1 MTDITDTQRSDQPP
15 WRLRLEE
22 GDRLE
27 LEPPVGPIDDEEGD
41 EAEAPDVVLRLRPWR
56 AHDLSSV
63 LDRYNRMVSI
73 FDGVGEGIWREQSLA
88 RGLRDARGAATRRPA
103 TSADGPRTLGEAQR
117 GTAMVVLQAARPELD
132 HDQLAAVVDAAAWW
146 LEKGEDVAATS
157 LVSAVTDRT
166 TAGHVHTT
174 LVDRP

>member
-1 MTDITDTQRSDQPP
+1 
-15 WRLRLEE
+15 
-22 GDRLE
+22 
-27 LEPPVGPIDDEEGD
+27 
-41 EAEAPDVVLRLRPWR
+41 
-56 AHDLSSV
+56 
-63 LDRYNRMVSI
+63 MVSI
-73 FDGVGEGIWREQSLA
+73 FDDADAGIWREQSLA

-103 TSADGPRTLGEAQR
+103 ASADGPTRVGEAQR
-117 GTAMVVLQAARPELD
+117 GTAMVLLQAARPELY
-132 HDQLAAVVDAAAWW
+132 HDQLASVVDAAAWW

>member
-1 MTDITDTQRSDQPP
+1 MTDTTHAQTSDQPP
-15 WRLRLEE
+15 WRLRLDE

-27 LEPPVGPIDDEEGD
+27 LEPLTGPVDDEEGD

-56 AHDLSSV
+56 AHDLSGV
-63 LDRYNRMVSI
+63 LERYNRMVSI
-73 FDGVGEGIWREQSLA
+73 FDGAGEGIWREESLA

-103 TSADGPRTLGEAQR
+103 APADGPTRVGEAQR
-117 GTAMVVLQAARPELD
+117 GTAMVLLQAARPELD

-146 LEKGEDVAATS
+146 LEKGEDLAATS
-157 LVSAVTDRT
+157 LVSAVTDRA